1 MTKYFVMRPQQ
12 VHPNCH
18 CCCCYFV
25 LLLLLLLLPM
35 WGAIDGAYKILN
47 VRCVRGIGGGIERFK
62 PWRHSR
68 GLNKKTDH
76 MQNPKKNQKI
86 YTNNNSNNNHNRDRN
101 AQISKQSII
110 ALAINNIFMA
120 KNRQK
125 KTATTGQMS
134 FTLGR

>member
-76 MQNPKKNQKI
+76 MQNPKKKPKNI
-86 YTNNNSNNNHNRDRN
+86 Y
-101 AQISKQSII
+101 K
-110 ALAINNIFMA
+110 
-120 KNRQK
+120 
-125 KTATTGQMS
+125 
-134 FTLGR
+134 